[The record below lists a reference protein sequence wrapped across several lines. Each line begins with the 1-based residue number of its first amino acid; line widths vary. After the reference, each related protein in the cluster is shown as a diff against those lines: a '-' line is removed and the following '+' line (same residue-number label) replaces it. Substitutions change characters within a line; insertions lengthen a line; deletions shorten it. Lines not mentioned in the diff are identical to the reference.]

1 MSRIKKI
8 LLVLLTIFIA
18 VQFIRPARNKSI
30 QVLSTDFTKLYKVP
44 DTVQSVLQ
52 KACYDCHS
60 NNTVYPGYANI
71 QPVGWMLA
79 RHIENG
85 KTDLNFSD
93 FGSYTNRRQVSKL
106 KGIANQVKD
115 DEMPIAAYKL
125 MHKNA
130 KLSQAEKKL
139 LMDWANKTADSL
151 SAEN

>member
-8 LLVLLTIFIA
+8 LLVLLAIFIA
-18 VQFIRPARNKSI
+18 MQFIRPARNKST
-30 QVLSTDFTKLYKVP
+30 QLLSTDFTKLYKVP

-60 NNTVYPGYANI
+60 NNTVYPWYTNI
-71 QPVGWMLA
+71 QPVGWILA
-79 RHIENG
+79 RHIKNG
-85 KTDLNFSD
+85 KADLNFSD
-93 FGSYTNRRQVSKL
+93 FGSYTSRRQVSKL

-139 LMDWANKTADSL
+139 LMVWANKTADSL
-151 SAEN
+151 SVEN

>member
-1 MSRIKKI
+1 MSPIKKT
-8 LLVLLTIFIA
+8 LLVLLAIFIA
-18 VQFIRPARNKSI
+18 MQIIRPARNRST
-30 QVLSTDFTKLYKVP
+30 QLLPTDFTKLYTVP

-60 NNTVYPGYANI
+60 NNTVYPWYTNI

-79 RHIENG
+79 RHIKNG
-85 KTDLNFSD
+85 KADLNFSD
-93 FGSYTNRRQVSKL
+93 FGSYTNRRQISKL

>member
-8 LLVLLTIFIA
+8 LLVLLAIFIA
-18 VQFIRPARNKSI
+18 MQFIRPPRNKST
-30 QVLSTDFTKLYKVP
+30 QLLSTDFTKLYKVP
-44 DTVQSVLQ
+44 DSVQSVLQ

-60 NNTVYPGYANI
+60 NNTVYPWYTNI
-71 QPVGWMLA
+71 QPVGWILA
-79 RHIENG
+79 RHIKNG
-85 KTDLNFSD
+85 KADLNFSD
-93 FGSYTNRRQVSKL
+93 FGSYTSRRQVSKL
-106 KGIANQVKD
+106 KGIVNEVKD

-130 KLSQAEKKL
+130 KLSKAEKKL